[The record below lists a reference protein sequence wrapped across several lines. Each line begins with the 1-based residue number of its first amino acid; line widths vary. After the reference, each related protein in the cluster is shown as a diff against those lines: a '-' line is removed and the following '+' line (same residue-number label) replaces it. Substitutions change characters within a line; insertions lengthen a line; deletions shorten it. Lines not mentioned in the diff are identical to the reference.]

1 MIHLKEKFLDS
12 RSVAIDVDGVI
23 DLGTIPM
30 LESVCQ
36 RYLDEGT
43 QVSLNLESV
52 LHITR
57 EGRKFI
63 QLMQDKV
70 HIVNLPEFIKLEQG
84 L

>member
-36 RYLDEGT
+36 RYLDKGT

-63 QLMQDKV
+63 QLMQEKV